1 VGYRIEEKDIIYQ
14 VSIDD
19 YIEHVVLSN
28 KRRPVYY
35 KKTDKI
41 PKKYQTNKYHFNKAN
56 ELICTETNE
65 RVLKNIRSVGKP
77 RYKKISGQNIWVG
90 LNHNLRNKIANEIKK
105 FFYKH
110 LKGLKVIPKSM
121 FPIGVDIKFIKPIGS
136 NNWDLDNLALIYR
149 KVLLDCL
156 KTIIGADDSVEFIR
170 EIPTKFSPSPDEN
183 RKLIITIYSITDE

>member
-35 KKTDKI
+35 NKTDKI
-41 PKKYQTNKYHFNKAN
+41 PKKYQNNKYHFDKLGN
-56 ELICTETNE
+56 LIMTETNE
-65 RVLKNIRSVGKP
+65 KILKNIRSVGKP

-90 LNHNLRNKIANEIKK
+90 LNHNLRNKIAYEIKK

-110 LKGLKVIPKSM
+110 LKDLKVIPKQL
-121 FPIGVDIKFIKPIGS
+121 FPLGVDIKFVKPIGN

-156 KTIIGADDSVEFIR
+156 KTIIGADDSIEFIR
-170 EIPTKFSPSPDEN
+170 EIPTRYSPSSDES
-183 RKLIITIYSITDE
+183 RKLIITIYTITDE

>member
-1 VGYRIEEKDIIYQ
+1 MGYRIEEKDIIYQ

-41 PKKYQTNKYHFNKAN
+41 PKKYQTNKYHFNKAS

-170 EIPTKFSPSPDEN
+170 EIPTRFSPSPDEN

>member
-1 VGYRIEEKDIIYQ
+1 MGYRIEEKDIIYQ
-14 VSIDD
+14 VSIED
-19 YIEHVVLSN
+19 YIEYVTLSN

-41 PKKYQTNKYHFNKAN
+41 PKKYQNNKHSFNKAG
-56 ELICTETNE
+56 ELINIETNE
-65 RVLKNIRSVGKP
+65 KILKNIRSVGKP

-90 LNHNLRNKIANEIKK
+90 LNHNLRNKIAYEIKK

-110 LKGLKVIPKSM
+110 LKDLKVIPKQL

-156 KTIIGADDSVEFIR
+156 KTIIGADDSIEFIR
-170 EIPTKFSPSPDEN
+170 EIPTRYSPSPDESQ
-183 RKLIITIYSITDE
+183 KLIITIYTINDK